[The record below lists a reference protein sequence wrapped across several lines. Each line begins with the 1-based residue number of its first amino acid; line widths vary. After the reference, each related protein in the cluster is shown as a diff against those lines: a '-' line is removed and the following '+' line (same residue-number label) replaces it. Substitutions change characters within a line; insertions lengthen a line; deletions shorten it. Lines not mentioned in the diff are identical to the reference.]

1 MPPKAPKG
9 GETVG
14 GILFGGTLYAIAV
27 SGLASLLENTNDNK
41 KDSKEEAKQAE
52 PKEESKPA
60 ERNWLQRHLKEP
72 GYYTKQVEE
81 EFKEFNDE
89 RIAKWKAEP
98 PKYYNTIFELS
109 EQDRLQAERMLKP

>member
-1 MPPKAPKG
+1 MPPKAPKAPKG
-9 GETVG
+9 GETLG

-27 SGLASLLENTNDNK
+27 SGMASLLENTNDNK

-60 ERNWLQRHLKEP
+60 ERNWIQRQLKEP

-81 EFKEFNDE
+81 EFKRN
-89 RIAKWKAEP
+89 AEP
-98 PKYYNTIFELS
+98 LKYYTSPILELS